1 MQSFLDILQKPTVF
15 ADRNVMSPHFV
26 PESLPF
32 REKHIERIMS
42 CMSPALQGIRP
53 RNLFIY
59 GKTGTGKT
67 ACVRRVTGK
76 FEALG
81 TRARVVYL
89 NCRTYNSRYKVMQKA
104 LKGLVPDVEKTGFGM
119 TYFYEKMLDW
129 VQDGNG
135 RFLVLVLDEVDMVK
149 DLDEL
154 IYSLTRSNDEVS
166 KGGVSL
172 IGISNNL
179 SFKDKLD
186 PRSKSSLFETELMFE
201 TYNAAQLEKILADRA
216 ATGFKPGAVQQSAL
230 SLTAAASAQETGD
243 ARYALKLLLR
253 AGEIAEESNL
263 DPKALPQV
271 TDKEVELARKSID
284 GELAKDAIRTLPRHQ
299 QLVLLAVANL
309 SLNSGRN
316 RYQRLGDV
324 APSEGN
330 LLSGEV
336 FDEYCHLCRE
346 YSLEPK
352 TSRWYREYL
361 LELEM
366 LGLLSLTD
374 SSKGFRGHTRFV
386 KLGFPPADITGIIR
400 GNLES
405 NDFGREI
412 SEVEG

>member
-15 ADRNVMSPHFV
+15 ADRNVLSPHFV
-26 PESLPF
+26 PEALPF
-32 REKHIERIMS
+32 REKHLERIMS
-42 CMSPALQGIRP
+42 CMSPALQGVRP

-67 ACVRRVTGK
+67 ACVRRVSEK

-81 TRARVVYL
+81 TRARVAYL
-89 NCRTYNSRYKVMQKA
+89 NCRTYNSRYKVMQKS
-104 LKGLVPDVEKTGFGM
+104 LKGLVPEVDKGGFGI
-119 TYFYEKMLDW
+119 TYFYEKMLEW
-129 VQDGNG
+129 VQEGNG

-186 PRSKSSLFETELMFE
+186 PRSKSSLFESELVFE
-201 TYNAAQLEKILADRA
+201 SYNASQLAKILSDRA
-216 ATGFKPGAVQQSAL
+216 ASGFKPGSLQQSAI
-230 SLTAAASAQETGD
+230 SLTAAASAHETGD

-253 AGEIAEESNL
+253 AGEIADESNP
-263 DPKALPQV
+263 DPKSLPKI

-284 GELAKDAIRTLPRHQ
+284 GELAKDAIKTLPRHQ
-299 QLVLLAVANL
+299 QLVLLSAANL
-309 SLNSGRN
+309 TLNGGRN
-316 RYQRLGDV
+316 KYQRLGD
-324 APSEGN
+324 AQPGDGS

-361 LELEM
+361 LDLEM
-366 LGLLSLTD
+366 LGLISLTD

-386 KLGFPPADITGIIR
+386 RLGFPAAEVVGIIR
-400 GNLES
+400 GNLEN

>member
-15 ADRNVMSPHFV
+15 ADRNVLSPHFV
-26 PESLPF
+26 PDSLPF

-67 ACVRRVTGK
+67 ACVRRVSEK
-76 FEALG
+76 FSALG
-81 TRARVVYL
+81 TRARIAYL

-104 LKGLVPDVEKTGFGM
+104 LKGLVPDVEKSGFGI
-119 TYFYEKMLDW
+119 TYFYEKMVEW

-135 RFLVLVLDEVDMVK
+135 RFLIFILDEVDMVK

-154 IYSLTRSNDEVS
+154 IYSLTRSNDEVT

-179 SFKDKLD
+179 GFKDKLD
-186 PRSKSSLFETELMFE
+186 PRSKSSLFESELVFDS
-201 TYNAAQLEKILADRA
+201 YNANQLEKILSERA
-216 ATGFKPGAVQQSAL
+216 LTGFKPGILQPSAIN
-230 SLTAAASAQETGD
+230 LTAAASAHDSGD

-253 AGEIAEESNL
+253 AGEIAEEHIIDS
-263 DPKALPQV
+263 KSQIHV

-284 GELAKDAIRTLPRHQ
+284 GELAKDVIKTLPKHQ
-299 QLVLLAVANL
+299 QLVLLSSANL
-309 SLNSGRN
+309 TLNGSK
-316 RYQRLGDV
+316 YAKLGEQKPTD
-324 APSEGN
+324 SC

-336 FDEYCHLCRE
+336 FDEYSHLCRE
-346 YSLEPK
+346 YALEPK

-361 LELEM
+361 LDLEM
-366 LGLLSLTD
+366 LGLILLTE
-374 SSKGFRGHTRFV
+374 SGKGFRGHTRFI
-386 KLGFPPADITGIIR
+386 KLGLPPADIISIIR
-400 GNLES
+400 KNLEQ
-405 NDFGREI
+405 NDFGRDI